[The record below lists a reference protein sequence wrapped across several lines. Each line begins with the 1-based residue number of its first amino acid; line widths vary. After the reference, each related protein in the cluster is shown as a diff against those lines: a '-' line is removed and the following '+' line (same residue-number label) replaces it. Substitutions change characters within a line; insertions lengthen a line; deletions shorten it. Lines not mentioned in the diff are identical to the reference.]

1 MGSTE
6 GTPDGWSDGAG
17 DGRGVGI
24 VEGAGKGSDEGN
36 GVGKGVGAGLGN
48 GEGRI
53 LKKKY
58 GNSLIGKDVD
68 HKDRN
73 PRNNSMS
80 NLRLQ
85 SKSVN
90 RSRNQ

>member
-1 MGSTE
+1 MTRNYRKEYDNYHSKPEQKKDRAGRN
-6 GTPDGWSDGAG
+6 GA
-17 DGRGVGI
+17 
-24 VEGAGKGSDEGN
+24 
-36 GVGKGVGAGLGN
+36 
-48 GEGRI
+48 RI
-53 LKKKY
+53 LMKKKY
-58 GNSLIGKDVD
+58 GNSLLGRDVD

>member
-1 MGSTE
+1 MQRNYRKEYDNYHSKPEQKKDRAGRN
-6 GTPDGWSDGAG
+6 GA
-17 DGRGVGI
+17 
-24 VEGAGKGSDEGN
+24 
-36 GVGKGVGAGLGN
+36 
-48 GEGRI
+48 RI
-53 LKKKY
+53 LMKKKY
-58 GNSLIGKDVD
+58 GNSLLGRDVD

-85 SKSVN
+85 SKSLN